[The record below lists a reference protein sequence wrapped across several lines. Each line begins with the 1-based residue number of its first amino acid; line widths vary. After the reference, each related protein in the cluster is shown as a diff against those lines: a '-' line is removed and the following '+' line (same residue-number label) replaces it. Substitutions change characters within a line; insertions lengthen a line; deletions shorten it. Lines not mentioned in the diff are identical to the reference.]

1 MPAINRVRLEKQ
13 IAALQEHL
21 AEPQHFVRQVCD
33 LLAFYANPAYSAGQS
48 GSPAP
53 LLDTF
58 HAPPQ
63 VVRTLIMRIVPW
75 LQAQPAAGLTLLDA
89 LWDSAYL
96 ECRRTA
102 AELLGKLPLD
112 VQPAILAR
120 LDAWLQAT
128 PEMLFQAEII
138 QHALERLRQEAP
150 LAYADW
156 IEARLHARE
165 TQAHLNALQA
175 IRAWVESDDFDNAP
189 LVFRW
194 LRALSDDLPSA
205 MRSDFQAI
213 LMTLSKRVPQ
223 ETAYF
228 LNVLRQSHDTPQI
241 RALVQRVRTTLP
253 AAWRDAE

>member
-33 LLAFYANPAYSAGQS
+33 LLAFYANPVYSAGQS

-63 VVRTLIMRIVPW
+63 VVRTLIMRITPW
-75 LQAQPAAGLTLLDA
+75 LQAQPVAGLMLLDA

-96 ECRRTA
+96 ECRRMA

-112 VQPAILAR
+112 VQPALLER
-120 LDAWLQAT
+120 LDAWLQVT
-128 PEMLFQAEII
+128 PEVLLQAEMI
-138 QHALERLRQEAP
+138 QHALGRLRREAP
-150 LAYADW
+150 LVYAAW
-156 IEARLHARE
+156 IEARLRTTE
-165 TQAHLNALQA
+165 PRTRLNALQA
-175 IRAWVESDDFDNAP
+175 MRAWVESDDFDNVP

-228 LNVLRQSHDTPQI
+228 LNVLQQSHDTPQI
-241 RALVQRVRTTLP
+241 RALVQRVRTALLP
-253 AAWRDAE
+253 AWRDR